1 MQKKQPQVAYP
12 RRSLIRHSARAFFR
26 VLMPLAFKLDIK
38 GREKFPKDGPLIV
51 VANHVAVMEAVLMA
65 TYSPR
70 IVELLGASDIPNDKI
85 NDIVMNAYGFIPV
98 NRGHM
103 DTGAMRSALG
113 VLNQGGVI
121 GLFPEGGT
129 WAAGRMKPQTGV
141 AWLSLHGKAPVIP
154 IGFGGLAGAL
164 GQGLRLKRPPLSM
177 NVGEPIP
184 AAQIPPGRNRKEYLE
199 EYATRV
205 LRAIT
210 ELVPEEDR
218 RVVTI
223 ENERFDAEVQV
234 RCAGESWQSPPV
246 ELTIEHDTGLAHFL
260 HSPVILKVY
269 QKNLQRDITA
279 LQDIALHHDPQAIAG
294 AVQRVLDYLENENTF
309 FLSYRFGS
317 EEARNMKTGLEELL
331 ALAQW
336 AAQSNHELKVV
347 PFRRYFSLVQE
358 KEIVQTKQD
367 RYENWM

>member
-1 MQKKQPQVAYP
+1 MQKKQPTVAYP

-26 VLMPLAFKLDIK
+26 MLMPLAYKLDIK
-38 GREKFPKDGPLIV
+38 GQEKFPKDGPLLV

-65 TYSPR
+65 AYSPR
-70 IVELLGASDIPNDKI
+70 VVELLGASDIPNDKI

-103 DTGAMRSALG
+103 DTGAMKSALG

-129 WAAGRMKPQTGV
+129 WAAGRMKPQIGV
-141 AWLSLHGKAPVIP
+141 AWLSLHGNAAVVP

-184 AAQIPPGRNRKEYLE
+184 AAKIPPGRNRKEYLA

-205 LRAIT
+205 LKAIT
-210 ELVPEEDR
+210 ELVPAEDR
-218 RVVTI
+218 QVVTI
-223 ENERFDAEVQV
+223 ENERFESEVQV
-234 RCAGESWQSPPV
+234 RCGGETWQSPPA
-246 ELTIEHDTGLAHFL
+246 ELMIQHHTGLAHFL

-269 QKNLQRDITA
+269 QKNLQRDVTA
-279 LQDIALHHDPQAIAG
+279 LQDIALHHNPQAIAD
-294 AVQRVLDYLENENTF
+294 AVKRVLDYLENENAF
-309 FLSYRFGS
+309 FLSYRFGH
-317 EEARNMKTGLEELL
+317 EEAGNMKAGLEELL

-336 AAQSNHELKVV
+336 AIQSNHELKIV
-347 PFRRYFSLVQE
+347 PFRRYYSLEQK

-367 RYENWM
+367 RYDHWM